1 MLGTKEI
8 KRRIR
13 GVTNIQQITRAMEM
27 VAASR
32 LKKAQIRAEESRP
45 YFSRIK
51 TLMED
56 LLAWSDG
63 NPESRRAL
71 HTLPTHGQG
80 IPNPVSR
87 KIGLIL
93 ITSDRGLCGGYIANV
108 VRQAQRFIR
117 SQKDQKTLLI
127 PIGKRGYDFFRRRG
141 YNIHSFFSQPS
152 KEVTQDVAHEIAN
165 KVLERYEQDYH
176 ELHILYSKFESATKS
191 TPIILK
197 LLPLTS
203 SGELESKKKVEP
215 ILEPEAEIMVEDL
228 LPQYISAQIYGAMSE
243 SLASEQGA
251 RMVAMRSATD
261 NAEDMIKSL
270 TLTYNKAR
278 QASITTE
285 LLEVVTGAEALRN
298 Q

>member
-32 LKKAQIRAEESRP
+32 LKKAQTRAEESRP
-45 YFSRIK
+45 YFSKIK

-56 LLAWSDG
+56 LLSWNDG
-63 NPESRRAL
+63 NPGVGNPGSRIQHPA
-71 HTLPTHGQG
+71 
-80 IPNPVSR
+80 SK
-87 KIGLIL
+87 KIALIL

-108 VRQAQRFIR
+108 VRKTQGFIR
-117 SQKDQKTLLI
+117 SHENQETLLI
-127 PIGKRGYDFFRRRG
+127 AIGRRGYDFFRRRG

-165 KVLERYEQDYH
+165 RVLEGYEKDYH
-176 ELHILYSKFESATKS
+176 ELHLLYSKFESATKS
-191 TPIILK
+191 NPLILK

-203 SGELESKKKVEP
+203 TGEIESRKKVEP
-215 ILEPEAEIMVEDL
+215 ILEPEVEVMIEDL

-251 RMVAMRSATD
+251 RMVAMRSASD
-261 NAEDMIKSL
+261 NAEDMLKNL

-298 Q
+298 K